1 MALITASFMSKSLMR
16 TVPVNIIMP
25 TDKLTFPGQ
34 PEPSNEPKKL
44 LVLLHGVFGSYVDWV
59 TGTRVQAF
67 AEAHDLAVVMPSGD
81 NKFYCDS
88 STTGDRYGT
97 FIGVE
102 LVDFMRK
109 TFNVSNKRED
119 TYIAGLSMGGFGAIV
134 NGLRHPETF
143 GCIAGL
149 SSGLIKQNIL
159 SSVDEP
165 GHDIFTRTQY
175 RAIFGLDKIEDYN
188 GSENDYDA
196 LADKVASDP
205 NKPKIYLCCGLQD
218 WLLEPNRAYRDKL
231 KGLGYDVTWA
241 ESAGGHTWEFWGEY
255 IEKVIN
261 WLPLGGENAGISSGN
276 VGI

>member
-44 LVLLHGVFGSYVDWV
+44 LVLLHGIFGNYTDWV

-109 TFNVSNKRED
+109 TFNVSKKRED
-119 TYIAGLSMGGFGAIV
+119 TFIAGLSMGGFGAIV

-143 GCIAGL
+143 SCVAGL
-149 SSGLIKQNIL
+149 SSGLIKQGIL
-159 SSVDEP
+159 NATDAP
-165 GHDIFTRTQY
+165 NQLMTATQY
-175 RAIFGLDKIEDYN
+175 CAMFGIDSVKDYD
-188 GSENDYDA
+188 GSENDYEA

-218 WLLEPNRAYRDKL
+218 GLIEPNRAYRDKL

-261 WLPLGGENAGISSGN
+261 WLPLGGSNAGISSGN

>member
-34 PEPSNEPKKL
+34 PEPSSEPKKL
-44 LVLLHGVFGSYVDWV
+44 LVLLHGILGNYTDWV

-88 STTGDRYGT
+88 STTGDRYGN

-102 LVDFMRK
+102 LVDLMRK
-109 TFNVSNKRED
+109 TFNVSKKRED
-119 TYIAGLSMGGFGAIV
+119 TFIAGLSMGGFGAIV

-143 GCIAGL
+143 SCIAGL
-149 SSGLIKQNIL
+149 SSALIKQGIL
-159 SSVDEP
+159 SATDGP
-165 GHDIFTRTQY
+165 NQMMTAKQY
-175 RAIFGLDKIEDYN
+175 CAMFGLDNVKDYE
-188 GSENDYDA
+188 GSDSDYEA
-196 LADKVASDP
+196 LADKVANDP
-205 NKPKIYLCCGLQD
+205 NKPKMYLCCGLQD
-218 WLLEPNRAYRDKL
+218 GLLAPNRAYRDRL

-241 ESAGGHTWEFWGEY
+241 ESEGGHTWEFWGEY

-261 WLPLGGENAGISSGN
+261 WLPLDGSNAGISSGN

>member
-44 LVLLHGVFGSYVDWV
+44 LVLLHGIFGNYTDWV

-109 TFNVSNKRED
+109 TFNVSKKRED

-143 GCIAGL
+143 SCVAGL
-149 SSGLIKQNIL
+149 SSGLIKQGIL
-159 SSVDEP
+159 NATDAP
-165 GHDIFTRTQY
+165 NQLMTATQY
-175 RAIFGLDKIEDYN
+175 CAMFGIDSVKDYD
-188 GSENDYDA
+188 GSENDYEA

-218 WLLEPNRAYRDKL
+218 GLIEPNRAYRDKL

-261 WLPLGGENAGISSGN
+261 WLPLGSSNAGISSGN

>member
-34 PEPSNEPKKL
+34 PEPSSEPKKL
-44 LVLLHGVFGSYVDWV
+44 LVLLHGIFGNYTDWV

-109 TFNVSNKRED
+109 TFNVSKKRED

-143 GCIAGL
+143 SCVAGL
-149 SSGLIKQNIL
+149 SSGLIKQGIL
-159 SSVDEP
+159 NATDAP
-165 GHDIFTRTQY
+165 NQLMTATQY
-175 RAIFGLDKIEDYN
+175 CAMFGIDSVKDYD
-188 GSENDYDA
+188 GSENDYEA

-218 WLLEPNRAYRDKL
+218 GLIEPNRAYRDKL

-261 WLPLGGENAGISSGN
+261 WLPLGGSNAGISSGN

>member
-44 LVLLHGVFGSYVDWV
+44 LVLLHGIFGNYTDWV

-109 TFNVSNKRED
+109 TFNVSKKRED

-143 GCIAGL
+143 SCVAGL
-149 SSGLIKQNIL
+149 SSGLIKQGIL
-159 SSVDEP
+159 NATDAP
-165 GHDIFTRTQY
+165 NQLMTATQY
-175 RAIFGLDKIEDYN
+175 CAMFGIDSVKDYD
-188 GSENDYDA
+188 GSENDYEA

-218 WLLEPNRAYRDKL
+218 GLIEPNRAYRDKL

-261 WLPLGGENAGISSGN
+261 WLPLGGSNAGISSGN

>member
-34 PEPSNEPKKL
+34 PEPSSEPKKL
-44 LVLLHGVFGSYVDWV
+44 LVLLHGIFGNYTDWV

-109 TFNVSNKRED
+109 TFNVSKKRED
-119 TYIAGLSMGGFGAIV
+119 TFIAGLSMGGFGAIV

-143 GCIAGL
+143 SCVAGL
-149 SSGLIKQNIL
+149 SSGLIKQGIL
-159 SSVDEP
+159 NATDAP
-165 GHDIFTRTQY
+165 NQLMTATQY
-175 RAIFGLDKIEDYN
+175 CAMFGIDNVKDYD
-188 GSENDYDA
+188 GSENDYEA

-218 WLLEPNRAYRDKL
+218 GLIEPNRAYRDKL

-261 WLPLGGENAGISSGN
+261 WLPLGGSNAGISSGN

>member
-44 LVLLHGVFGSYVDWV
+44 LVLLHGIFGNYTDWV

-109 TFNVSNKRED
+109 TFNVSKKRED

-143 GCIAGL
+143 SCVAGL
-149 SSGLIKQNIL
+149 SSGLIKQGIL
-159 SSVDEP
+159 NATDAP
-165 GHDIFTRTQY
+165 NQLMTATQY
-175 RAIFGLDKIEDYN
+175 CAMFGIDNVKDYD
-188 GSENDYDA
+188 GSENDYEA

-218 WLLEPNRAYRDKL
+218 GLIEPNRAYRDKL

-261 WLPLGGENAGISSGN
+261 WLPLGGSNAGISSGN

>member
-34 PEPSNEPKKL
+34 PEPSSEPKKL
-44 LVLLHGVFGSYVDWV
+44 LVLLHGIFGNYTDWV

-88 STTGDRYGT
+88 SVTGDRYGT
-97 FIGVE
+97 FIGVD

-109 TFNVSNKRED
+109 TFNVSDKRED
-119 TYIAGLSMGGFGAIV
+119 TFIAGLSMGGFGAIV

-143 GCIAGL
+143 SCIAGL
-149 SSGLIKQNIL
+149 SSALIKQGIL
-159 SSVDEP
+159 SATDGP
-165 GHDIFTRTQY
+165 RQMMTATQY
-175 RAIFGLDKIEDYN
+175 CAMFGLADVKDYD
-188 GSENDYDA
+188 GSDSDYDA
-196 LADKVASDP
+196 LADKVAGDP

-218 WLLEPNRAYRDKL
+218 GLLAPNHAYRDKL
-231 KGLGYDVTWA
+231 IGLGYDVTWA
-241 ESAGGHTWEFWGEY
+241 ESEGGHTWEFWGEY

-261 WLPLGGENAGISSGN
+261 WLPLGGSNAGISSGN

>member
-34 PEPSNEPKKL
+34 PEPSSEPKKL
-44 LVLLHGVFGSYVDWV
+44 LVLLHGIFGNYTDWV

-109 TFNVSNKRED
+109 TFNVSKKRED
-119 TYIAGLSMGGFGAIV
+119 TFIAGLSMGGFGAIV

-143 GCIAGL
+143 SCVAGL
-149 SSGLIKQNIL
+149 SSGLIKQGIL
-159 SSVDEP
+159 NATDAP
-165 GHDIFTRTQY
+165 NQLMTATQY
-175 RAIFGLDKIEDYN
+175 CAMFGIDSVKDYD
-188 GSENDYDA
+188 GSENDYEA

-218 WLLEPNRAYRDKL
+218 GLIEPNRAYRDKL

-261 WLPLGGENAGISSGN
+261 WLPLGGSNAGISSGN

>member
-16 TVPVNIIMP
+16 TVPVNIIMS

-44 LVLLHGVFGSYVDWV
+44 LVLLHGIFGNYTDWV

-109 TFNVSNKRED
+109 TFNVSKKRED

-143 GCIAGL
+143 SCVAGL
-149 SSGLIKQNIL
+149 SSGLIKQGIL
-159 SSVDEP
+159 NATDAP
-165 GHDIFTRTQY
+165 NQLMTATQY
-175 RAIFGLDKIEDYN
+175 CAMFGIDSVKDYD
-188 GSENDYDA
+188 GSENDYEA

-218 WLLEPNRAYRDKL
+218 GLIEPNRAYRDKL

-261 WLPLGGENAGISSGN
+261 WLPLGGSNAGISSGN

>member
-44 LVLLHGVFGSYVDWV
+44 LVLLHGIFGNYTDWV

-109 TFNVSNKRED
+109 TFNVSKKRED

-143 GCIAGL
+143 SCIAGL
-149 SSGLIKQNIL
+149 SSGLIKQGIL
-159 SSVDEP
+159 NATDAP
-165 GHDIFTRTQY
+165 NQLMTATQY
-175 RAIFGLDKIEDYN
+175 CAMFGIDNVKDYD
-188 GSENDYDA
+188 GSENDYEA

-218 WLLEPNRAYRDKL
+218 GLIEPNRAYCDKL

-261 WLPLGGENAGISSGN
+261 WLPLGGSNAGISSGN

>member
-44 LVLLHGVFGSYVDWV
+44 LVLLHGIFGNYTDWV

-109 TFNVSNKRED
+109 TFNVSKKRED
-119 TYIAGLSMGGFGAIV
+119 TYIAGLSMGGYGTFLHGFS
-134 NGLRHPETF
+134 HPERFAAMCPLSAAVSMGSRDGEEFDPTTDPESLAE
-143 GCIAGL
+143 GIAK
-149 SSGLIKQNIL
+149 SGRKFPKLYIACGKQDFL
-159 SSVDEP
+159 
-165 GHDIFTRTQY
+165 
-175 RAIFGLDKIEDYN
+175 
-188 GSENDYDA
+188 YDA
-196 LADKVASDP
+196 NVKF
-205 NKPKIYLCCGLQD
+205 
-218 WLLEPNRAYRDKL
+218 RDKL
-231 KGLGYDVTWA
+231 ISLGADVTWD
-241 ESAGGHTWEFWGEY
+241 ETEEHGHEWRFWDLEL
-255 IEKVIN
+255 EKALK
-261 WLPLGGENAGISSGN
+261 WLPRTDAYAGSARK
-276 VGI
+276 V

>member
-25 TDKLTFPGQ
+25 TDKMTFPGQ

-44 LVLLHGVFGSYVDWV
+44 LVLLHGIIGNYTDWV

-88 STTGDRYGT
+88 SVTGDRYGT
-97 FIGVE
+97 FVAE
-102 LVDFMRK
+102 DLVGFMRK
-109 TFNVSNKRED
+109 TFNVSDKRED
-119 TYIAGLSMGGFGAIV
+119 TFIAGLSMGGFGAIV

-143 GCIAGL
+143 SCIAGL
-149 SSGLIKQNIL
+149 SSALIKQGIL
-159 SSVDEP
+159 SATDGP
-165 GHDIFTRTQY
+165 RQMMTATQY
-175 RAIFGLDKIEDYN
+175 CAMFGLSDVKDYE
-188 GSENDYDA
+188 GSDSDYEA
-196 LADKVASDP
+196 LADRVAGDP

-218 WLLEPNRAYRDKL
+218 GLLAPNQAYRDKL
-231 KGLGYDVTWA
+231 VGLGYDVTWA
-241 ESAGGHTWEFWGEY
+241 ESEGGHTWEFWGEY

-261 WLPLGGENAGISSGN
+261 WLPLSDSNAGISSGN